1 MPAFLK
7 TKAFRQAMEA
17 QTRGTF
23 IQLHSEC
30 LNITVWRDSGVVFI
44 ADNNVKAGGA
54 QNICAKVHDKKKKIW
69 HGQRTVPN
77 LNCTY
82 SNVSHFEFMAL
93 LVARTV
99 RRIRNKVDLTNQRHE
114 TFGVD
119 HRTKRKNIR
128 VTITCNLL

>member
-54 QNICAKVHDKKKKIW
+54 QIICAKVHDKKKKI
-69 HGQRTVPN
+69 G
-77 LNCTY
+77 
-82 SNVSHFEFMAL
+82 MAYEL
-93 LVARTV
+93 YQIWIVL
-99 RRIRNKVDLTNQRHE
+99 IQMYPILSLWLH
-114 TFGVD
+114 
-119 HRTKRKNIR
+119 
-128 VTITCNLL
+128 L